1 MTDIFLYDNSTGNL
15 VLNEYEILLVTEFA
29 TLYDVKRN
37 KCKED
42 PKGSLRLKAWKEFK
56 YIFLMLDFK
65 SPYLEY
71 LEQDR
76 HEEAMRDSGL
86 TEEEWNDPD
95 FRAACRKYIEI
106 KDSSRI
112 LSLIRTALRATEKLR
127 VFIDNID
134 FTETDGNGKYL
145 NDTKKFMETLGQIQ
159 KMRDTLRE
167 LESAYKKDLSSSG
180 VKYRGDYELGLD
192 D

>member
-1 MTDIFLYDNSTGNL
+1 MTSIFLYDNSTGTIT
-15 VLNEYEILLVTEFA
+15 LNVHEILLIKEFA
-29 TLYDVKRN
+29 TLYDPKRN

-42 PKGSLRLKAWKEFK
+42 PKGEHRLKAWREFK

-71 LEQDR
+71 IEQDR
-76 HEEAMRDSGL
+76 HEASMSDSGL
-86 TEEEWNDPD
+86 SEEEWNDLD

-112 LSLIRTALRATEKLR
+112 LSLIKTAFRTLEKMR
-127 VFIDNID
+127 VFFDTIE
-134 FTETDGNGKYL
+134 FTDVDGNGKYL
-145 NDTKKFMETLGQIQ
+145 NDPKKILESIGQIG
-159 KMRDTLRE
+159 KMNDYLKE
-167 LESAYKKDLSSSG
+167 LEINYKKDQMASST
-180 VKYRGDYELGLD
+180 KFRGDAEIGLD

>member
-1 MTDIFLYDNSTGNL
+1 MTDIFLYDNSAGELTINT
-15 VLNEYEILLVTEFA
+15 YEILLVKEFA
-29 TLYDVKRN
+29 TLWDKKRN
-37 KCKED
+37 KSKDD
-42 PKGSLRLKAWKEFK
+42 PKGDLKLRAWKELK

-76 HEEAMRDSGL
+76 HEAAMIDSGL

-95 FRAACRKYIEI
+95 FRAACRKYMDI

-112 LSLIRTALRATEKLR
+112 LSVIKTAYRTLEKLR
-127 VFIDNID
+127 VFLDNID
-134 FTETDGNGKYL
+134 FTDTDGNGKYL
-145 NDTKKFMETLGQIQ
+145 NDPKKVLESINQLG
-159 KMRDTLRE
+159 KMNDYLKE
-167 LESAYKKDLSSSG
+167 LEMNYKKDQSSSNT
-180 VKYRGDYELGLD
+180 KYRGDVELGLD

>member
-1 MTDIFLYDNSTGNL
+1 MTNIFLYDNSTGTL
-15 VLNEYEILLVTEFA
+15 TLNVHEILLVREFA
-29 TLYDVKRN
+29 ILYSPERN

-42 PKGSLRLKAWKEFK
+42 PKGEHRLKAWKEFK

-71 LEQDR
+71 IEQDR
-76 HEEAMRDSGL
+76 HEASLQDSGL

-95 FRAACRKYIEI
+95 FRAACRKYLEI

-112 LSLIRTALRATEKLR
+112 LGLIKTAFRTLEKMR
-127 VFIDNID
+127 VFFDGID
-134 FTETDGNGKYL
+134 FTDVDGNGKYI
-145 NDTKKFMETLGQIQ
+145 NDPKKVLEGISQIG
-159 KMRDTLRE
+159 KMNDYLKE
-167 LESAYKKDLSSSG
+167 LEINYKKDQMAAAT
-180 VKYRGDYELGLD
+180 KFRGDAEIGLD

>member
-1 MTDIFLYDNSTGNL
+1 MTDFFLYDNSNGEL
-15 VLNEYEILLVTEFA
+15 SLNEYEILLVQEFA
-29 TLYDVKRN
+29 KLYDASRN

-42 PKGSLRLKAWKEFK
+42 PKGTHRLRAWKEFK

-76 HEEAMRDSGL
+76 HQAALEDSGL
-86 TEEEWNDPD
+86 TEDEWNDED
-95 FRAACRKYIEI
+95 FRAACRKYMEI

-112 LSLIRTALRATEKLR
+112 LSLIKTAFRTLEKMR
-127 VFIDNID
+127 VFLDNID
-134 FTETDGNGKYL
+134 FTDTDGNGKYL
-145 NDTKKFMETLGQIQ
+145 NDPKKTLESISQIG
-159 KMRDTLRE
+159 KMSDYLKE
-167 LESAYKKDLSSSG
+167 LELNYKKGQES
-180 VKYRGDYELGLD
+180 KATRYRGDVELGLD

>member
-1 MTDIFLYDNSTGNL
+1 MTDIFLYDNSTGFL
-15 VLNEYEILLVTEFA
+15 TLNEYEILLVTEFA
-29 TLYDVKRN
+29 KLYDVDRN

-42 PKGSLRLKAWKEFK
+42 PKGTRRLKAWKEFK

-65 SPYLEY
+65 SPYLEF

-76 HEEAMRDSGL
+76 HEAAMQDSGL

-106 KDSSRI
+106 KDASRI
-112 LSLIRTALRATEKLR
+112 LSLIKTAFRTLEKMR
-127 VFIDNID
+127 VFLDNID
-134 FTETDGNGKYL
+134 FTDTDGNGKYL
-145 NDTKKFMETLGQIQ
+145 NDPKKVLESINQIG
-159 KMRDTLRE
+159 KMSAYLKE
-167 LESAYKKDLSSSG
+167 LEINYKKDQDVSTTR
-180 VKYRGDYELGLD
+180 YRGDVELGLD

>member
-1 MTDIFLYDNSTGNL
+1 MTDIFLYDNSTGELTINT
-15 VLNEYEILLVTEFA
+15 YEILLIKEFA
-29 TLYDVKRN
+29 ILWEPSKN

-42 PKGSLRLKAWKEFK
+42 PTGTQRLRAWKEFK

-76 HEEAMRDSGL
+76 HEASLSDSGL
-86 TEEEWNDPD
+86 TQEDWEDSD
-95 FRAACRKYIEI
+95 FRAACRKYMEI

-112 LSLIRTALRATEKLR
+112 LSLIKTAYRTLEKMR
-127 VFIDNID
+127 VFLDNID

-145 NDTKKFMETLGQIQ
+145 NDPKKILESINQIG
-159 KMRDTLRE
+159 KMRNYLKE
-167 LESAYKKDLSSSG
+167 LEIDYKKDQSSSNTR
-180 VKYRGDYELGLD
+180 YRGDVELGLD